1 MQQKKWGFWVL
12 TAFVVG
18 NMVGAGIFMV
28 PSTLAQ
34 TPNPV
39 VNQAKVTPSGLA
51 V

>member
-18 NMVGAGIFMV
+18 NMVGTMKIPAPTML
-28 PSTLAQ
+28 PT
-34 TPNPV
+34 T
-39 VNQAKVTPSGLA
+39 KA